1 MISSTRMESSR
12 SNQKPLARE
21 RDLPKQVTLGR
32 TLLVLAAALAVVL
45 LVAPRTLAPISA
57 IVVSAVAFPVLIEL
71 RTLSRG
77 GAGVLE
83 GEPWSIDA
91 VCLLVTSVCLLGLG
105 SVSPLAAWA
114 FAWLVAGVL
123 AALGRR
129 ASR

>member
-21 RDLPKQVTLGR
+21 RDLPKQATLGR
-32 TLLVLAAALAVVL
+32 TLLGLAAALALVL
-45 LVAPRTLAPISA
+45 LIAGRSFAPISA
-57 IVVSAVAFPVLIEL
+57 VVVSTLAFPVLLEL
-71 RTLSRG
+71 GTLARR
-77 GAGVLE
+77 GAGALE
-83 GEPWSIDA
+83 GEPWSIDGL
-91 VCLLVTSVCLLGLG
+91 CLLVTSVCLLGLA

-129 ASR
+129 ARR